1 MGLSRL
7 LGARDS
13 EEWCN
18 VRGLGLDWFTRKAV
32 PYQVWEEGDAY
43 LVFDRKMLK
52 CHCEECNLPA
62 IGFAF
67 RRGGR
72 ATWQSH

>member
-1 MGLSRL
+1 MGLNRL

-13 EEWCN
+13 EESCN

-43 LVFDRKMLK
+43 LV
-52 CHCEECNLPA
+52 
-62 IGFAF
+62 
-67 RRGGR
+67 
-72 ATWQSH
+72 